1 MSKPKIGISVR
12 SLNRDASDIDER
24 ISEILSFSPDNIELK
39 CYDQD
44 LIRSGKILNERVDQI
59 KKALK
64 SFDGHLTMHGPLT
77 LNLLDKREN
86 IEFHLK
92 LAIDYVNLGKSLGV
106 NGIVLHTGFCEL
118 ENDSSLKNK
127 YQTQQECLK
136 RIADISAESE
146 IMIYVENIFPFFEGA
161 HTALPNKLAE
171 EIEKVNHPYVS
182 GCFDVSHA
190 YIACH
195 SYGVDFILNAYQ
207 LGSLSNH
214 WHVHDSFG
222 RTSFSIS
229 PFTPSEALASGL
241 GDLHLPVGDGDLPW
255 KEIIKKVKP
264 FGEKTFNIELNPSFW
279 SELDRC
285 VNSTM
290 ELSKYVQS
298 DNEI

>member
-86 IEFHLK
+86 IEFHLN
-92 LAIDYVNLGKSLGV
+92 LAIDYVKLGKSLGV
-106 NGIVLHTGFCEL
+106 KGIVLHTGFCEL
-118 ENDSSLKNK
+118 DNVSNLKMK
-127 YQTQQECLK
+127 YQLQQDSLK
-136 RIADISAESE
+136 RIADFSADFE

-171 EIEKVNHPYVS
+171 EIEKVNHPFVS

-190 YIACH
+190 YIACN
-195 SYGVDFILNAYQ
+195 SYQADFISNSYEF
-207 LGSLSNH
+207 GKISNH
-214 WHVHDSFG
+214 WHVHDSYG
-222 RTSFSIS
+222 RTNFSIN

-255 KEIIKKVKP
+255 FEIINKVKP
-264 FGEKTFNIELNPSFW
+264 GGEKTFNIELNPNFW

-285 VNSTM
+285 VNSTE
-290 ELSKYVQS
+290 ELSKHAQS
-298 DNEI
+298 LNEI